1 MAKKK
6 GTKLYTR
13 TVTALN
19 GKRKYVRASTPEEL
33 ERKVQQ
39 LKAEIGA
46 GVDVSSDV
54 TVHQLA
60 QTWYNVYKKP
70 HLREGGQAAV
80 KNTVNN
86 HILQIIGPMKV
97 RDVKPVHIRQV
108 MAAESTLSKSQQRK
122 TIQAL
127 RGIFRAGVENG
138 IIIKSPVPEEL
149 KAAGKDTE
157 EKIPLTVAQSK
168 QLLDTVRGTRAYLP
182 IAILLGTGLRR
193 EELCGLMWSD
203 IDLDAGEISVNRVR
217 TFYDNAGAFSDALK
231 SKAARRTIPTPDWLT
246 EALRAAHAQATSLY
260 VLHTKTGAPLTKDSF
275 RSMWEIITSR
285 TTENPKLLGKPIDE
299 RHPNIKYGID
309 FHVHPHLLR
318 HTCITRWFEAGLD
331 VKTVQYLAGHETPEI
346 TLKIYT
352 HYLKEEREAV
362 TRQTIKSSPVLAAVG
377 G

>member
-1 MAKKK
+1 MAKEKK
-6 GTKLYTR
+6 VYTKTITLP
-13 TVTALN
+13 N
-19 GKRKYVRASTPEEL
+19 GKRKYIRSADPKEL
-33 ERKVQQ
+33 DRKYNE

-54 TVHQLA
+54 TVQQLA

-70 HLREGGQAAV
+70 HLKEGGQRAV

-86 HILQIIGPMKV
+86 HILPIIGALKV

-108 MAAESTLSKSQQRK
+108 MAAESDLSKSQQRK

-138 IIIKSPVPEEL
+138 IIVKSPVPEEM
-149 KAAGKDTE
+149 KASGKDTE
-157 EKIPLTVAQSK
+157 EKVPLTTLQS
-168 QLLDTVRGTRAYLP
+168 QRLLQTVKDTRAFLCV
-182 IAILLGTGLRR
+182 AIILGTGLRR
-193 EELCGLMWSD
+193 EEVCGLMWSD
-203 IDLDAGEISVNRVR
+203 IDLAEGSISVNRVR
-217 TFYDNAGAFSDALK
+217 TFYDNAGSFSDDLK
-231 SKAARRTIPTPDWLT
+231 SKAARRTVPTPNWLT
-246 EALRAAHAQATSLY
+246 EALRAAHANAKSLY

-285 TTENPKLLGKPIDE
+285 TTDDPKLLGKPIDE
-299 RHPNIKYGID
+299 RHPKIKYGID
-309 FHVHPHLLR
+309 FHVYPHLLR

-352 HYLKEEREAV
+352 HYLQEEREAV
-362 TRQTIKSSPVLAAVG
+362 TMKRIKESDVLAAVG
-377 G
+377 Q

>member
-1 MAKKK
+1 MAKEKK
-6 GTKLYTR
+6 VYTKTITLP
-13 TVTALN
+13 N
-19 GKRKYVRASTPEEL
+19 GKRKYIRSADPKEL
-33 ERKVQQ
+33 DRKYNE

-54 TVHQLA
+54 TVQQLA

-70 HLREGGQAAV
+70 HLKEGGQRAV

-86 HILQIIGPMKV
+86 HILPIIGALKV

-108 MAAESTLSKSQQRK
+108 MAAESDLSKSQQRK

-138 IIIKSPVPEEL
+138 IIVKSPVPEEM
-149 KAAGKDTE
+149 KASGKDTE
-157 EKIPLTVAQSK
+157 EKVPLTTLQS
-168 QLLDTVRGTRAYLP
+168 QRLLQTVKDTRAFLCV
-182 IAILLGTGLRR
+182 AIILGTGLRR
-193 EELCGLMWSD
+193 EEVCGLMWSD
-203 IDLDAGEISVNRVR
+203 IDLAEGSISVNRVR
-217 TFYDNAGAFSDALK
+217 TFYDNAGAFSDDLK
-231 SKAARRTIPTPDWLT
+231 SKAARRTVPTPNWLT
-246 EALRAAHAQATSLY
+246 EALRAAHANAKSLY

-285 TTENPKLLGKPIDE
+285 TTDDPELLGEPIDE
-299 RHPNIKYGID
+299 RHPKIKYGID
-309 FHVHPHLLR
+309 FHVYPHLLR

-352 HYLKEEREAV
+352 HYLQEEREAV
-362 TRQTIKSSPVLAAVG
+362 TMKKIKESDVLAAVG
-377 G
+377 Q